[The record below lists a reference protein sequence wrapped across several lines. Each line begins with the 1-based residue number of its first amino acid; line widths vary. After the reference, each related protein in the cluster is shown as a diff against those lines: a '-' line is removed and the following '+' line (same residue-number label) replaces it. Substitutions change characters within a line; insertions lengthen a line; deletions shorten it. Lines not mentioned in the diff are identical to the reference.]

1 MQFRFHLAILL
12 LLCVACTNE
21 KKASSDI
28 ADRGIS
34 EEVQFDKSNWR
45 SKEGL
50 DYPYRAQ
57 MLNDLV
63 YNDTVR
69 SLNKDEILDLLG
81 EPDRRNDGY
90 LYYMIAQRR
99 LGSWPLHTK
108 SLVINLSDDSTI
120 VWIKI
125 HE

>member
-1 MQFRFHLAILL
+1 MRIRIHIALL
-12 LLCVACTNE
+12 LLCCISCNNE
-21 KKASSDI
+21 KKAKSDLV
-28 ADRGIS
+28 DRGIES
-34 EEVQFDKSNWR
+34 EIQFDKSKWK

-50 DYPYRAQ
+50 DYPYRDQ

-90 LYYMIAQRR
+90 LYYMIAQKRI
-99 LGSWPLHTK
+99 GSWPLHTK
-108 SLVINLSDDSTI
+108 SLVINISDDSTI